1 MGYSL
6 GSLRIS
12 HDCVINTQREIRRK
26 KNNNLALIDITKLK
40 RVNLNK
46 KKRSYLNYIKRLKS
60 KYKFQEKIE
69 EVRSIFTV

>member
-6 GSLRIS
+6 GSLRVR

-26 KNNNLALIDITKLK
+26 KKQNNLALIDITKLK

-46 KKRSYLNYIKRLKS
+46 KRGVI
-60 KYKFQEKIE
+60 
-69 EVRSIFTV
+69 

>member
-1 MGYSL
+1 MGSQ
-6 GSLRIS
+6 RVR